1 MLKITPKRLHR
12 WKLVNTA
19 VLIDKRIICDIIE
32 WDVENWKYS
41 LAFWEQNAGEMVGFR
56 VLELGARNGG
66 LSLFFA
72 LKGCRVV
79 CSDIDEPSLSAQVLH
94 ARYSVSHLVSYQAVN
109 ALSIPFPDNEFDI
122 VTFKSML
129 GGIGRD
135 NHPEKQVAAVREMHR
150 VLKPGGKLLF
160 AENLI
165 GSPLHRFLRSRFVR
179 WGKSWRYL
187 SLEEVPELFAPF
199 SSLTLQCYGFFGAF
213 GRTNFQH
220 RLLRIPDIVCN
231 SILFDRWK
239 YILFGCAMK

>member
-1 MLKITPKRLHR
+1 M
-12 WKLVNTA
+12 A
-19 VLIDKRIICDIIE
+19 VLMDKRIICDIIE

-41 LAFWEQNAGEMVGFR
+41 LAFWERNAGEMAGFR

-79 CSDIDEPSLSAQVLH
+79 CSDINETSSSSKELH

-109 ALSIPFPDNEFDI
+109 ALSIPFPNNEFDI
-122 VTFKSML
+122 VTFKSVL

-135 NHPEKQVAAVREMHR
+135 NHPEKQFTAVREMHR

-179 WGKSWRYL
+179 WGESWQYL

-213 GRTNFQH
+213 GRTKFQR
-220 RLLRIPDIVCN
+220 RLLHIPDALLNPV
-231 SILFDRWK
+231 LPDRWK
-239 YILFGCAMK
+239 YILFGCAVK